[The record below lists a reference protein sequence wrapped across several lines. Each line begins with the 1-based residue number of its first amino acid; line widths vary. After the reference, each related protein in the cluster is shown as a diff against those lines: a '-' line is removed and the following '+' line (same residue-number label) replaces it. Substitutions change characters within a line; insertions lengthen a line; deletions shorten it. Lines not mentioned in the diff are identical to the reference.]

1 MAGEA
6 QARDATALST
16 VYVFLRNDATGEIWN
31 TDTGAF
37 ESLTAGN
44 IADYEVALG
53 LIADTEEWI
62 GDMPSGVPA
71 SRCYFEFRRRLT
83 ADAPAWD
90 DVHKGY
96 SVPFE
101 WDGSAIV
108 MLASV
113 SADIVTIK
121 ADTSA
126 IRTDTNELQT
136 DWADG
141 GRLDV
146 LLDSIKVKT
155 DNLPGSIPKGVALS
169 DFPFVL
175 VSSVDHRTPTAG
187 LTATAYILKDAGSF
201 VAAGVVTEV
210 AYGVYKISLTAA
222 EMNADKITLMITA
235 TGADV
240 RIITILTDT

>member
-1 MAGEA
+1 MAGEF

-16 VYVFLRNDATGEIWN
+16 VYVFLRNDANGEIWN
-31 TDTGAF
+31 TVTEAF
-37 ESLTAGN
+37 EAITAGN
-44 IADYEVALG
+44 IANYKIDLALT
-53 LIADTEEWI
+53 ATTEQWL
-62 GDMPSGVPA
+62 GDMPAAGA
-71 SRCYFEFRRRLT
+71 GRYFAEYRRRLT
-83 ADAPAWD
+83 ANAAAWD
-90 DVHKGY
+90 DVHKGC
-96 SVPFE
+96 SVPFD
-101 WDGSAIV
+101 WSGSAIV

-136 DWADG
+136 DWVDG